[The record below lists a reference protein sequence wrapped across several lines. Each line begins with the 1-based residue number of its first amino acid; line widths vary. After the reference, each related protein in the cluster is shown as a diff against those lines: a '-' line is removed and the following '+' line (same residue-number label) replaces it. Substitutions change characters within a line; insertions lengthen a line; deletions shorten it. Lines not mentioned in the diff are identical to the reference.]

1 MFKKINKEINSFL
14 KNNNLNKPK
23 ERQNI
28 EDCWEKNINRNIR
41 KNTTV
46 LNYKNG
52 VLTIKAKNPTWKA
65 ELAMLKE
72 KLKKKL
78 TKTQKQK

>member
-28 EDCWEKNINRNIR
+28 EDSWEKNISRNIR
-41 KNTTV
+41 
-46 LNYKNG
+46 
-52 VLTIKAKNPTWKA
+52 
-65 ELAMLKE
+65 
-72 KLKKKL
+72 
-78 TKTQKQK
+78 